1 MTKRF
6 LGICTLILILG
17 GSTPVSA
24 QTAEPQYTYRWLI
37 QPALQIDHFS
47 RSVKAEGEDDI
58 NRIKSTLISVNL
70 GFEIREDFILGLTVG
85 YSFNNFNAITFRRLP
100 ISLELDVGD
109 IGAFVAGVD
118 LFKSLFHLK
127 NMEIDLFGRAFYMF
141 GAKPVWDIPGLSV
154 SGQAEGRPGWLSVEA
169 GPMFTYTGF
178 GYFLPFVKIGYS
190 KIWAT
195 FKMDE
200 TIENLTG
207 SEEKK
212 LTGLSDLLINL
223 GFNYDVSQAFTI
235 RVEGSLMPHADFKDL
250 DFGLGFK
257 FIYFLN

>member
-1 MTKRF
+1 MNKRF
-6 LGICTLILILG
+6 LIIWALILIMG
-17 GSTPVSA
+17 GSILVSA
-24 QTAEPQYTYRWLI
+24 QTEEPQYTYRWLI

-47 RSVKAEGEDDI
+47 RSVKADGEDDI
-58 NRIKSTLISVNL
+58 NRIKSTFISVNL
-70 GFEIREDFILGLTVG
+70 GFEIQKNFILGVTVG
-85 YSFNNFNAITFRRLP
+85 YSFNNFNAITFRQLP

-118 LFKSLFHLK
+118 LFKGLFHLK
-127 NMEIDLFGRAFYMF
+127 NMEIDLFGKASYMF
-141 GAKPVWDIPGLSV
+141 GSKPVWNIPGLSV
-154 SGQAEGRPGWLSVEA
+154 SGQAQGQPSWLSVEA

-178 GYFLPFVKIGYS
+178 GYFLPFIKIGYS
-190 KIWAT
+190 KIWAN

-212 LTGLSDLLINL
+212 LTGLSDFLINL
-223 GFNYDVSQAFTI
+223 GFNYDVSRAFTI
-235 RVEGSLMPHADFKDL
+235 RAEGSLMPHTDFKDI
-250 DFGLGFK
+250 DFGLAFK

>member
-85 YSFNNFNAITFRRLP
+85 YSFNRSTPATNAPMSPTSSSREMGRRRN
-100 ISLELDVGD
+100 VM
-109 IGAFVAGVD
+109 A
-118 LFKSLFHLK
+118 LK
-127 NMEIDLFGRAFYMF
+127 L
-141 GAKPVWDIPGLSV
+141 L
-154 SGQAEGRPGWLSVEA
+154 
-169 GPMFTYTGF
+169 
-178 GYFLPFVKIGYS
+178 
-190 KIWAT
+190 
-195 FKMDE
+195 
-200 TIENLTG
+200 
-207 SEEKK
+207 K
-212 LTGLSDLLINL
+212 L
-223 GFNYDVSQAFTI
+223 
-235 RVEGSLMPHADFKDL
+235 
-250 DFGLGFK
+250 
-257 FIYFLN
+257 